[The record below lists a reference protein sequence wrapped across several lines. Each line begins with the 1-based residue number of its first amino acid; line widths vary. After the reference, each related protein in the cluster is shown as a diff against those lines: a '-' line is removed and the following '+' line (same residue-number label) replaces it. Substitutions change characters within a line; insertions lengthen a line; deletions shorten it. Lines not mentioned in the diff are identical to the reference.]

1 MAKTKQQK
9 QDMLASYKDRIGQST
24 GVLVL
29 SQTGLTPN
37 NVSEFKKKL
46 SAVDGSYS
54 VVKNTIFKIAL
65 AESDLPEME
74 TFDAGPNAVVFT
86 SEDVASTAKIVA
98 EFTKEFK
105 NNVEVRGG
113 ILEGQALSAEQVKEL
128 SELPTKEQSIA
139 MIAGL
144 LEQNI
149 SGIAY
154 VLQNNVQS
162 IAIILDKAFGEEK

>member
-9 QDMLASYKDRIGQST
+9 QDMLASYKDRLGQAT
-24 GVLVL
+24 GVIVL
-29 SQTGLTPN
+29 SQTGLTPGD
-37 NVSEFKKKL
+37 VSEFKKKL

-65 AESDLPEME
+65 AESDLPSLD
-74 TFDAGPNAVVFT
+74 TFEAGPNAVIFT
-86 SEDVASTAKIVA
+86 SEDVAGTAKIVA
-98 EFTKEFK
+98 EFTKQFK

-113 ILEGQALSAEQVKEL
+113 ILEGQSLTMAQVQEL

-154 VLQNNVQS
+154 ILQNNVQS
-162 IAIILDKAFGEEK
+162 IAIILDKAFGEKK